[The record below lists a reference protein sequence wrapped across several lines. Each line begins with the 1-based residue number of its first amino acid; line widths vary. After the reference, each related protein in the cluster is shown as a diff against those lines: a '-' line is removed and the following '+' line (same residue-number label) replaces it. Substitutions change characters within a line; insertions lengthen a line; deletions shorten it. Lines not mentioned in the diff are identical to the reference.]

1 MKRLLPAAGCTP
13 ASLPGFCAT
22 RSVTANYRG
31 QAQAVRRIGKVTD
44 KQATTSGETTMK
56 TRILFA
62 VTLLAL
68 TAAPAMAQD
77 AFPSHPI
84 TMIVP
89 FPPGGVADITGRPTA
104 AAMEKILKQPVAIVN
119 RPGAGGAVGNAA
131 VANAK
136 PDGYTILMA
145 LSSISV
151 IPAADELFNRKPA
164 YALDQFAPIALIS
177 ADPTIL
183 VVHPSLPV
191 KSLKDLVALAKSKP
205 GQMSFSSSGVYGA
218 LHMPMEMF
226 LHAAK
231 LKMRHVPT
239 TGGGPAIT
247 AVLGGHVE
255 MTAGGPAAI
264 SAHVRAG
271 KLRPIVSWG
280 ASRHPAFPDVPTFK
294 ELGYKDVE
302 YYIWAGMFAPKATPE
317 PVMKVLRDAARK
329 AVEAQDFKA
338 MMTKLDSPIQYMDAP
353 EFNKYWQADATRL
366 AALVKIVG
374 KGETKK

>member
-1 MKRLLPAAGCTP
+1 MKRRQFLIAACMLAPLAAG
-13 ASLPGFCAT
+13 
-22 RSVTANYRG
+22 
-31 QAQAVRRIGKVTD
+31 
-44 KQATTSGETTMK
+44 
-56 TRILFA
+56 
-62 VTLLAL
+62 
-68 TAAPAMAQD
+68 AQD
-77 AFPSHPI
+77 FPTRVI
-84 TMIVP
+84 TMIVA

-104 AAMEKILKQPVAIVN
+104 AALEKILKQPVTVVN
-119 RPGAGGAVGNAA
+119 RPGAAGAVGNSA

-164 YALDQFAPIALIS
+164 YSLDQFAPIALIS

-191 KSLKDLVALAKSKP
+191 KTLKELVALARSKP
-205 GQMSFSSSGVYGA
+205 GEMTFSSSGVYGA

-247 AVLGGHVE
+247 ALLGGHVV

-264 SAHVRAG
+264 SAHVRSG
-271 KLRPIVSWG
+271 KMRTIASWG
-280 ASRHPAFPDVPTFK
+280 GERIPSFKDVPTFK

-302 YYIWAGMFAPKATPE
+302 YYIWAGMFAPKGTPDS
-317 PVMKVLRDAARK
+317 VMKVLRDAARRT
-329 AVEAQDFKA
+329 AQDADFKNA
-338 MMTKLDSPIQYMDAP
+338 MTKVDSLVAYKDAP
-353 EFNKYWQADATRL
+353 EFQQYWMADAKRL
-366 AALVKIVG
+366 AALVKVVG
-374 KGETKK
+374 KVEEHK

>member
-1 MKRLLPAAGCTP
+1 MNPVKYLMAVLITFAGLPA
-13 ASLPGFCAT
+13 
-22 RSVTANYRG
+22 N
-31 QAQAVRRIGKVTD
+31 AQ
-44 KQATTSGETTMK
+44 ET
-56 TRILFA
+56 
-62 VTLLAL
+62 
-68 TAAPAMAQD
+68 
-77 AFPSHPI
+77 FPNRPI
-84 TMIVP
+84 TMIVA

-104 AAMEKILKQPVAIVN
+104 VAMEKILKQPVTVLN
-119 RPGAGGAVGNAA
+119 RPGAAGAVGNSA

-164 YALDQFAPIALIS
+164 YALDQFAPIALIT

-191 KSLKDLVALAKSKP
+191 KTLKELISLARAKP
-205 GQMSFSSSGVYGA
+205 GEMSYSSSGIYGA

-226 LHAAK
+226 LYSAK

-247 AVLGGHVE
+247 ALLGGHVA

-264 SAHVRAG
+264 SAHVKSG
-271 KLRPIVSWG
+271 KLRTIVSWG
-280 ASRHPAFPDVPTFK
+280 AERIPSFPDLPTFR

-302 YYIWAGMFAPKATPE
+302 YYIWAGLFAPRGTPDAM
-317 PVMKVLRDAARK
+317 MKVLRDGARR
-329 AVEAQDFKA
+329 AVQEPDFKSA
-338 MMTKLDSPIQYMDAP
+338 MAKVDSLVQYKDAP
-353 EFNKYWQADATRL
+353 EFQQYWLADAKRL
-366 AALVKIVG
+366 AALVQVVG
-374 KGETKK
+374 KVEDKK

>member
-1 MKRLLPAAGCTP
+1 MKIRAGLIAVFALMP
-13 ASLPGFCAT
+13 LAS
-22 RSVTANYRG
+22 V
-31 QAQAVRRIGKVTD
+31 AQER
-44 KQATTSGETTMK
+44 
-56 TRILFA
+56 
-62 VTLLAL
+62 
-68 TAAPAMAQD
+68 
-77 AFPSHPI
+77 FPSRPV

-89 FPPGGVADITGRPTA
+89 FPPGGVADTTARPTA
-104 AAMEKILKQPVAIVN
+104 AALEKILKQAVTVTN

-136 PDGYTILMA
+136 PDGYTIGMV

-151 IPAADELFNRKPA
+151 IPAADELFNRKAA

-177 ADPTIL
+177 ADPTLL

-191 KSLKDLVALAKSKP
+191 KTLKELLALARSKP
-205 GQMSFSSSGVYGA
+205 GQLSFSSSGIYGA

-255 MTAGGPAAI
+255 LTAGGPAAI
-264 SAHVRAG
+264 SSHVKAG

-280 ASRHPAFPDVPTFK
+280 GSRHASYPDIPTFK

-302 YYIWAGMFAPKATPE
+302 YYIWAGLVGPKGMPDGA
-317 PVMKVLRDAARK
+317 VKSLRDAVHTT
-329 AVEAQDFKA
+329 VEDPDFKRA
-338 MMTKLDSPIQYMDAP
+338 MANVNSPIQYMDAP
-353 EFNKYWQADATRL
+353 EFARYWDSDAKRL
-366 AALVKIVG
+366 AGLVKVVG
-374 KGETKK
+374 KVEVKK

>member
-1 MKRLLPAAGCTP
+1 MK
-13 ASLPGFCAT
+13 AT
-22 RSVTANYRG
+22 
-31 QAQAVRRIGKVTD
+31 QIAVALI
-44 KQATTSGETTMK
+44 S
-56 TRILFA
+56 
-62 VTLLAL
+62 AL
-68 TAAPAMAQD
+68 TVAPAMTQD
-77 AFPSHPI
+77 KFPSRPI

-89 FPPGGVADITGRPTA
+89 FPPGGVADTTGRPTA
-104 AAMEKILKQPVAIVN
+104 AAMEKILKQPVTLTN

-131 VANAK
+131 IANAK
-136 PDGYTILMA
+136 PDGYTIGMV

-164 YALDQFAPIALIS
+164 YSLDQFAPIALIS
-177 ADPTIL
+177 ADPTLL

-191 KSLKDLVALAKSKP
+191 KSLKELLAIARSKP
-205 GQMSFSSSGVYGA
+205 GQLSFSSSGIYGA

-255 MTAGGPAAI
+255 LTAGGPAAI
-264 SAHVRAG
+264 SSHVKAG

-280 ASRHPAFPDVPTFK
+280 GSRHPSYPDIPTFK

-302 YYIWAGMFAPKATPE
+302 YYIWAGLIGPKGMADSAH
-317 PVMKVLRDAARK
+317 KALRDAARRT
-329 AVEAQDFKA
+329 VEDGEFKKSMA
-338 MMTKLDSPIQYMDAP
+338 NVNSPVDYKDAP
-353 EFNKYWQADATRL
+353 EFAKYWQADAKRL

-374 KGETKK
+374 KVEAKK